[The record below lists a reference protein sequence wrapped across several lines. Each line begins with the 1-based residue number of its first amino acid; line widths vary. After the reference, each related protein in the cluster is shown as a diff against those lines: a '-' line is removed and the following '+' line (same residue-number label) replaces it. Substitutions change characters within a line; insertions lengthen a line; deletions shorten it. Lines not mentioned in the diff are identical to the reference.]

1 MKPYK
6 ITATIL
12 AVFACFDIIL
22 GIGHMYAG
30 EPPTSVPSQELS
42 TIAEVQK
49 IVKLL
54 ESEGRSKEATEV
66 YRRAFIRSSG
76 LDFLQ
81 GWIDLDS
88 ERFQKCKPNNKV
100 NQLTEYTPPSAYVDA
115 LKATVLDGTNTI
127 FQIPFPIMSNP
138 IALYNFEKKRK
149 EIVETERK
157 KPLRFFDEKTT
168 KKTIE
173 EYETI
178 RASLKLSQQA
188 IQKSLVVAKQ
198 PILGDLIA
206 IGKKHEAFVKN
217 VAEARCQYVSFD
229 VLSPRFAR
237 CRQLVF
243 LSGNSNTLGLS
254 YSMEE
259 LKEAAKILGSDREL
273 VFECN
278 HEVRSQ
284 FLSLLKEIKGLAGKS
299 AFEELEVT
307 GGLLGGKDL
316 GADRWLK

>member
-6 ITATIL
+6 IATTKL
-12 AVFACFDIIL
+12 AVCASINIIL
-22 GIGHMYAG
+22 IFGHLYAG

-42 TIAEVQK
+42 AIAEVQK
-49 IVKLL
+49 RAKFL

-66 YRRAFIRSSG
+66 YRRAFIRSG
-76 LDFLQ
+76 DLGFLQ

-100 NQLTEYTPPSAYVDA
+100 NQLTEYTPPSAYFDA
-115 LKATVLDGTNTI
+115 LKTVGPTATIIDNI
-127 FQIPFPIMSNP
+127 FFVGLPLITG
-138 IALYNFEKKRK
+138 YTFEKKRK

-157 KPLRFFDEKTT
+157 KPLRFFDEKTA

-188 IQKSLVVAKQ
+188 IQDSLVEAKQ
-198 PILGDLIA
+198 PTLGDLIA
-206 IGKKHEAFVKN
+206 IGKKHEAFLKN

-229 VLSPRFAR
+229 VLSPRYAR

-273 VFECN
+273 VLECN

-316 GADRWLK
+316 GTDRWLK

>member
-6 ITATIL
+6 IAATKL
-12 AVFACFDIIL
+12 AVFTCFNIIF

-42 TIAEVQK
+42 AIAEVQK
-49 IVKLL
+49 RVKLL
-54 ESEGRSKEATEV
+54 ESEGRPKEATGV
-66 YRRAFIRSSG
+66 YRLEFIRSNDLG
-76 LDFLQ
+76 YLR
-81 GWIDLDS
+81 GWLDLDS

-100 NQLTEYTPPSAYVDA
+100 NQLTEYTPPSAYFDA
-115 LKATVLDGTNTI
+115 LKAVGPTATI
-127 FQIPFPIMSNP
+127 IDNIFLGLPVITG
-138 IALYNFEKKRK
+138 YTFEKKRK

-157 KPLRFFDEKTT
+157 KPLRFFDEKTA

-188 IQKSLVVAKQ
+188 IHDSLVEAKQ
-198 PILGDLIA
+198 PTLGDLIA
-206 IGKKHEAFVKN
+206 IGKKHEVFLKN
-217 VAEARCQYVSFD
+217 VAESRCQYVSFD

-243 LSGNSNTLGLS
+243 LSGNSNILGLS
-254 YSMEE
+254 YSLEE
-259 LKEAAKILGSDREL
+259 LKDAAKILGSDREL
-273 VFECN
+273 VLECN
-278 HEVRSQ
+278 QEVRSQ
-284 FLSLLKEIKGLAGKS
+284 FLSLLKEIKSLAGK
-299 AFEELEVT
+299 AEFEELEVT

>member
-1 MKPYK
+1 MKPCK
-6 ITATIL
+6 IAAISL
-12 AVFACFDIIL
+12 AVFAYLNIIL

-42 TIAEVQK
+42 AIAEVQK
-49 IVKLL
+49 RVKFL

-66 YRRAFIRSSG
+66 YRRAFIRSSDLG
-76 LDFLQ
+76 FLQ
-81 GWIDLDS
+81 GWTDLDS

-100 NQLTEYTPPSAYVDA
+100 NQLTEYTPPSAYFDA
-115 LKATVLDGTNTI
+115 LKAVGPAAIIDKLFFFNLPLITG
-127 FQIPFPIMSNP
+127 
-138 IALYNFEKKRK
+138 YEFEKKRK

-157 KPLRFFDEKTT
+157 KPLRFFDEKTA

-188 IQKSLVVAKQ
+188 IQDSLVEAKQ
-198 PILGDLIA
+198 PTLGDLIA
-206 IGKKHEAFVKN
+206 IGKKHEAFLKN

-229 VLSPRFAR
+229 VLSPRYAR

-273 VFECN
+273 VLECN

>member
-6 ITATIL
+6 IAATKL
-12 AVFACFDIIL
+12 AVFTCFNIIF

-30 EPPTSVPSQELS
+30 EPPISAPAQELS
-42 TIAEVQK
+42 AIAEVQK
-49 IVKLL
+49 RVKFL

-66 YRRAFIRSSG
+66 YRRAFIRSSDLG
-76 LDFLQ
+76 FLQ

-100 NQLTEYTPPSAYVDA
+100 NQLTEYTPPSAYFDA
-115 LKATVLDGTNTI
+115 LKAVGPAAIIDKLFFFSLPLITG
-127 FQIPFPIMSNP
+127 
-138 IALYNFEKKRK
+138 YEFEKKRK

-157 KPLRFFDEKTT
+157 KPLRFFDEKTA

-188 IQKSLVVAKQ
+188 IQDSLVEAKQ
-198 PILGDLIA
+198 PTLGDLIA
-206 IGKKHEAFVKN
+206 IGKKHEAFLKN

-273 VFECN
+273 VLECT

>member
-6 ITATIL
+6 IAATIL

-42 TIAEVQK
+42 AIAEVQK
-49 IVKLL
+49 RVKLL
-54 ESEGRSKEATEV
+54 ESEGRTKEATEV
-66 YRRAFIRSSG
+66 YRLEFIRSNDLG
-76 LDFLQ
+76 YLR
-81 GWIDLDS
+81 GWLDLDS

-100 NQLTEYTPPSAYVDA
+100 NQLTEYTPPSAYFDA
-115 LKATVLDGTNTI
+115 LKAVGPAAIIDKLFFYSLPLITG
-127 FQIPFPIMSNP
+127 
-138 IALYNFEKKRK
+138 YEFEKKRK

-157 KPLRFFDEKTT
+157 KPLRFFDEKTA

-188 IQKSLVVAKQ
+188 IQDSLVVAKQ

-206 IGKKHEAFVKN
+206 IGKKHEAFLKN

-229 VLSPRFAR
+229 ILSPRFAR

-273 VFECN
+273 VLECN

-316 GADRWLK
+316 GTDRWLK

>member
-1 MKPYK
+1 MEPYK
-6 ITATIL
+6 IAATKL
-12 AVFACFDIIL
+12 AVFICFNIIF

-30 EPPTSVPSQELS
+30 EPPISAPAQELS
-42 TIAEVQK
+42 AIAEVQK
-49 IVKLL
+49 RVKFL

-66 YRRAFIRSSG
+66 YRRAFIRSSDLG
-76 LDFLQ
+76 FLQ

-100 NQLTEYTPPSAYVDA
+100 NQLTEYTPPSAYFDA
-115 LKATVLDGTNTI
+115 LKAVGPAAIIDKLFFFSLPLITG
-127 FQIPFPIMSNP
+127 
-138 IALYNFEKKRK
+138 YEFEKKRK
-149 EIVETERK
+149 EIVETESK
-157 KPLRFFDEKTT
+157 KQLIFFDEKNA

-188 IQKSLVVAKQ
+188 IQDSLVEAKQ
-198 PILGDLIA
+198 PTLGDLIA
-206 IGKKHEAFVKN
+206 IGKKHEAFLKN

-273 VFECN
+273 VLECN

-316 GADRWLK
+316 GTDRWLK

>member
-6 ITATIL
+6 IAATKL
-12 AVFACFDIIL
+12 AVFACFNIIL
-22 GIGHMYAG
+22 GIGQMYAG

-42 TIAEVQK
+42 AIAEVQK
-49 IVKLL
+49 RVKLL
-54 ESEGRSKEATEV
+54 ESEGRTKEATEV
-66 YRRAFIRSSG
+66 YSLEFIRSSDLG
-76 LDFLQ
+76 FLQ
-81 GWIDLDS
+81 GWIDFDS

-100 NQLTEYTPPSAYVDA
+100 NQLTEYTPPSAYFDA
-115 LKATVLDGTNTI
+115 LKAVGPAAIIDKLFFFSLPLITG
-127 FQIPFPIMSNP
+127 
-138 IALYNFEKKRK
+138 YEFEKKRK

-178 RASLKLSQQA
+178 RASLKISQQA
-188 IQKSLVVAKQ
+188 IQNSLVVAKL

-229 VLSPRFAR
+229 VMSPRFAR

-273 VFECN
+273 VLECN

>member
-6 ITATIL
+6 IAATKL
-12 AVFACFDIIL
+12 AVFACFNIIL
-22 GIGHMYAG
+22 GIGQMYAG

-42 TIAEVQK
+42 AIAEVQK
-49 IVKLL
+49 RVKLL
-54 ESEGRSKEATEV
+54 ESEGRTKEATEV
-66 YRRAFIRSSG
+66 YRLEFIRSSDLG
-76 LDFLQ
+76 FLQ
-81 GWIDLDS
+81 GWIDFDS

-100 NQLTEYTPPSAYVDA
+100 NQLTEYTPPSAYFDA
-115 LKATVLDGTNTI
+115 LKAVGPAAIIDKLFFFSLPLITG
-127 FQIPFPIMSNP
+127 
-138 IALYNFEKKRK
+138 YEFEKKRK

-157 KPLRFFDEKTT
+157 KPLRFFDEKTA

-188 IQKSLVVAKQ
+188 IQDSLVEAKQ
-198 PILGDLIA
+198 PTLGDLIA
-206 IGKKHEAFVKN
+206 IGKKHEAFLKN

>member
-6 ITATIL
+6 IAATIL
-12 AVFACFDIIL
+12 AVFACFYIIL
-22 GIGHMYAG
+22 GIGHIYAG

-42 TIAEVQK
+42 AIAEVQK
-49 IVKLL
+49 RVKLL
-54 ESEGRSKEATEV
+54 ESEGRTKEATGV
-66 YRRAFIRSSG
+66 YRLEFIRSNDLG
-76 LDFLQ
+76 FLQ

-100 NQLTEYTPPSAYVDA
+100 NQLTEYMPPSAYFDA
-115 LKATVLDGTNTI
+115 LKAVG
-127 FQIPFPIMSNP
+127 P
-138 IALYNFEKKRK
+138 IAIIDNIFFRLPLITAYEFEKKRK

-157 KPLRFFDEKTT
+157 KPLRFFDEKTA

-188 IQKSLVVAKQ
+188 IQDSLVVAKQ

-206 IGKKHEAFVKN
+206 IGKKHEAFLKN

-229 VLSPRFAR
+229 ILSPRFAR

-273 VFECN
+273 VLECN

-316 GADRWLK
+316 GTDRWLK

>member
-138 IALYNFEKKRK
+138 IAN
-149 EIVETERK
+149 I
-157 KPLRFFDEKTT
+157 
-168 KKTIE
+168 
-173 EYETI
+173 
-178 RASLKLSQQA
+178 
-188 IQKSLVVAKQ
+188 
-198 PILGDLIA
+198 
-206 IGKKHEAFVKN
+206 
-217 VAEARCQYVSFD
+217 
-229 VLSPRFAR
+229 
-237 CRQLVF
+237 
-243 LSGNSNTLGLS
+243 
-254 YSMEE
+254 
-259 LKEAAKILGSDREL
+259 
-273 VFECN
+273 
-278 HEVRSQ
+278 
-284 FLSLLKEIKGLAGKS
+284 
-299 AFEELEVT
+299 
-307 GGLLGGKDL
+307 
-316 GADRWLK
+316 

>member
-1 MKPYK
+1 
-6 ITATIL
+6 
-12 AVFACFDIIL
+12 
-22 GIGHMYAG
+22 MYAG

-42 TIAEVQK
+42 AIAEVQK
-49 IVKLL
+49 RVKFL

-66 YRRAFIRSSG
+66 YRRAFIRSSDLG
-76 LDFLQ
+76 FLQ
-81 GWIDLDS
+81 GWTDLDS

-100 NQLTEYTPPSAYVDA
+100 NQLTEYTPPSAYFDA
-115 LKATVLDGTNTI
+115 LKAVGPAAIIDKLFFFNLPLITG
-127 FQIPFPIMSNP
+127 
-138 IALYNFEKKRK
+138 YEFEKKRK

-157 KPLRFFDEKTT
+157 KPLRFFDEKTA

-188 IQKSLVVAKQ
+188 IQDSLVEAKQ
-198 PILGDLIA
+198 PTLGDLIA
-206 IGKKHEAFVKN
+206 IGKKHEAFLKN

-229 VLSPRFAR
+229 VLSPRYAR

-273 VFECN
+273 VLECN